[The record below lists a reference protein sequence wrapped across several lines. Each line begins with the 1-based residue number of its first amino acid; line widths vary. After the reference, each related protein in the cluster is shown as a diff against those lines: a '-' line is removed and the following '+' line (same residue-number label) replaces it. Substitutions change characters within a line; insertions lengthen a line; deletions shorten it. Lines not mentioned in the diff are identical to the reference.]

1 MCHGATN
8 SHFWDATAGEYG
20 GLIQKA
26 WPERKSQIKPWQK
39 HQLSGSFPEKKLK
52 ENLQECQEE
61 SKTEKIENI
70 YAINAKRL
78 DNNLNEE
85 LSKLDIKCKEED
97 YVNERKLKDKYR
109 EEKYIKLLF

>member
-1 MCHGATN
+1 MQVSFIHMKKISWEQVLVGRCMCHGATN
-8 SHFWDATAGEYG
+8 SYFWDATAGEYG

-61 SKTEKIENI
+61 SKTEKREKNKTKQAF
-70 YAINAKRL
+70 YLKHGF
-78 DNNLNEE
+78 
-85 LSKLDIKCKEED
+85 SK
-97 YVNERKLKDKYR
+97 R